1 MKQITILFFLSLT
14 FNLLAQE
21 ARLLRF
27 PTSHDNRI
35 VFSYT
40 GDLYT
45 VNTSGGVA
53 RKLTNHNGQEI
64 FARFSPD
71 GKTIAF
77 TGQYDGNS
85 EIYTIPSEGGIPSR
99 ITYTPT
105 LNRDDVSDRM
115 GPNNICMTWRDNE
128 SLVLRT
134 RSTDWN
140 DWKGQ
145 LFLAKTNGAPLE
157 QLPFPQGGFCSYSP
171 DKSKIAYN
179 RVFREFRTWKRY
191 RGGQADEIWIYDF
204 NTHQTIKITDNDAQ
218 DIIPMWSGNKI
229 YYISDRDARMN
240 IFCYDLIS
248 KTTKKITTFKDFD
261 VKFPSI
267 GDQYLVF
274 ENGGYIYK
282 LDLKT
287 DKFEKVNITL
297 QEDFAIGRN
306 KYVSAKE
313 NIENWELGS
322 DGNRA
327 VFIARGDIFTVP
339 VKNGVIRNL
348 TNTSGVHE
356 RSATW
361 SPDGKNIA
369 YISDATGEDEVYIVD
384 PMGNSKPVQLTRKS
398 DNYKYGL
405 SWSPDSKKVAYSNR
419 KQEVYYVDITSKE
432 STLVI
437 ANPVGEITDFNWS
450 PDSKYLTYT
459 NPIRKGNSVINVY
472 SLAEKKNYPVTDS
485 WFDSYSPSFSSDGK
499 YLYFV
504 SQRTF
509 APSYNFVEWN
519 YAYFDLAKI
528 YYLTL
533 RNDVKNPFEPKSDE
547 VAVKEEKKEEKKEDK
562 KDDSK
567 KTEDKKTVESSKNI
581 DFDQIAGRIGEI
593 PGSAGNYFGISS
605 IGDKI
610 YYFKSSMGNKNKMY
624 FYDLVAQKETE
635 IGDLSGY
642 SFSADNKKMMT
653 SSNSNYYILDIP
665 TGKVNLETPLNLSDM
680 KVMVDR
686 KAEWNQIYYECW
698 RQMRDFFYDPNM
710 HGVDWEGLK
719 KNYATLLPFVNQRQD
734 LTYIIG
740 ELIGELNIGHAYV
753 GGGDYVKAD
762 RVNMGLL
769 GARLAKD
776 PSGYYKITKIFKG
789 QNWDRVTRSP
799 LTEIGVN
806 AKEGDYII
814 AINGTKT
821 SDVVNINQLLIATAD
836 KQVKLTLNSK
846 PSEDGSRVVTVVPTN
861 DEQKLIYYN
870 WVEENY
876 EKVNKATNGRVG
888 YLHIPNMGSEGL
900 NEFVKHFYAQLSK
913 EALIV
918 DDRGNGGGN
927 VSPHIIERLRREPVQ
942 VTLMRNSMPA
952 FEPNEQ
958 IIGPKVALVDEWS
971 ASDGDIFAYRFR
983 KHNLGPII
991 GKRTWG
997 GVVGIRGS
1005 LPLVDGGYLNRPEFA
1020 RYNTDGTKWEI
1031 EGHGVDPDI
1040 VVDLDPYKTF
1050 NGEDAQ
1056 LDKAIEV
1063 ILAAMKNKSY
1073 KEPPPPA
1080 YPKK

>member
-287 DKFEKVNITL
+287 DKFDKVNITL

-313 NIENWELGS
+313 NIEPL
-322 DGNRA
+322 
-327 VFIARGDIFTVP
+327 P
-339 VKNGVIRNL
+339 
-348 TNTSGVHE
+348 
-356 RSATW
+356 
-361 SPDGKNIA
+361 
-369 YISDATGEDEVYIVD
+369 
-384 PMGNSKPVQLTRKS
+384 
-398 DNYKYGL
+398 
-405 SWSPDSKKVAYSNR
+405 
-419 KQEVYYVDITSKE
+419 
-432 STLVI
+432 
-437 ANPVGEITDFNWS
+437 GEI
-450 PDSKYLTYT
+450 
-459 NPIRKGNSVINVY
+459 IREIEALHYK
-472 SLAEKKNYPVTDS
+472 
-485 WFDSYSPSFSSDGK
+485 W
-499 YLYFV
+499 
-504 SQRTF
+504 
-509 APSYNFVEWN
+509 
-519 YAYFDLAKI
+519 
-528 YYLTL
+528 
-533 RNDVKNPFEPKSDE
+533 SDE
-547 VAVKEEKKEEKKEDK
+547 
-562 KDDSK
+562 
-567 KTEDKKTVESSKNI
+567 I
-581 DFDQIAGRIGEI
+581 DIH
-593 PGSAGNYFGISS
+593 
-605 IGDKI
+605 
-610 YYFKSSMGNKNKMY
+610 
-624 FYDLVAQKETE
+624 
-635 IGDLSGY
+635 
-642 SFSADNKKMMT
+642 
-653 SSNSNYYILDIP
+653 
-665 TGKVNLETPLNLSDM
+665 
-680 KVMVDR
+680 
-686 KAEWNQIYYECW
+686 AEHWT
-698 RQMRDFFYDPNM
+698 M
-710 HGVDWEGLK
+710 
-719 KNYATLLPFVNQRQD
+719 
-734 LTYIIG
+734 
-740 ELIGELNIGHAYV
+740 
-753 GGGDYVKAD
+753 
-762 RVNMGLL
+762 
-769 GARLAKD
+769 
-776 PSGYYKITKIFKG
+776 
-789 QNWDRVTRSP
+789 
-799 LTEIGVN
+799 
-806 AKEGDYII
+806 
-814 AINGTKT
+814 
-821 SDVVNINQLLIATAD
+821 
-836 KQVKLTLNSK
+836 
-846 PSEDGSRVVTVVPTN
+846 
-861 DEQKLIYYN
+861 
-870 WVEENY
+870 
-876 EKVNKATNGRVG
+876 
-888 YLHIPNMGSEGL
+888 
-900 NEFVKHFYAQLSK
+900 
-913 EALIV
+913 
-918 DDRGNGGGN
+918 
-927 VSPHIIERLRREPVQ
+927 
-942 VTLMRNSMPA
+942 
-952 FEPNEQ
+952 
-958 IIGPKVALVDEWS
+958 
-971 ASDGDIFAYRFR
+971 
-983 KHNLGPII
+983 
-991 GKRTWG
+991 
-997 GVVGIRGS
+997 
-1005 LPLVDGGYLNRPEFA
+1005 
-1020 RYNTDGTKWEI
+1020 
-1031 EGHGVDPDI
+1031 
-1040 VVDLDPYKTF
+1040 
-1050 NGEDAQ
+1050 
-1056 LDKAIEV
+1056 
-1063 ILAAMKNKSY
+1063 
-1073 KEPPPPA
+1073 
-1080 YPKK
+1080 